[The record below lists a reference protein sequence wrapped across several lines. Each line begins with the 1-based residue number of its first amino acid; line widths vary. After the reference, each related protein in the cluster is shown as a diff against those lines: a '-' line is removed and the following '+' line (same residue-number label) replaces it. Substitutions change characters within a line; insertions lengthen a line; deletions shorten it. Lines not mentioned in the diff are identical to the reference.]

1 MSMTVT
7 FYKYTGNTKKINKTF
22 ATSYTP
28 ITISPT
34 DFYDDEEP
42 QLILLYDPRIY
53 NNANYCTIDTD
64 SYFIRDRGLDTGS
77 RMILY
82 LEKDLLTTVRNELMN
97 VEVIADRSSNLYNSY
112 MNDPVQARQANY
124 ETINYELFHIGAPS
138 PVCSYGH
145 GRLVLVTIGGANS

>member
-7 FYKYTGNTKKINKTF
+7 FYKYTGNPKKINKAF
-22 ATSYTP
+22 AATYASK
-28 ITISPT
+28 TIEPT

-42 QLILLYDPRIY
+42 QIILLYNPQIY
-53 NNANYCTIDTD
+53 NNANYCIIGSDC
-64 SYFIRDRGLDTGS
+64 YFIRDRGLDVGN

-82 LEKDLLTTVRNELMN
+82 LEKDLLTTVKDELLN

-124 ETINYELFHIGAPS
+124 ETQNYEFYHVGAPS
-138 PVCSYGH
+138 PVNAYGH